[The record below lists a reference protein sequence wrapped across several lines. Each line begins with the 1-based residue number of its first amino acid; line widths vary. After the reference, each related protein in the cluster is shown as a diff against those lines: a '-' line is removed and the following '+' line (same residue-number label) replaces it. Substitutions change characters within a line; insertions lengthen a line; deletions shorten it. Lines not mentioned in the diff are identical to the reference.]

1 MELLPAIRTARK
13 NTRHLAASKADSNA
27 VANKEAKEEN
37 RRLMLQGQ
45 LRYLSDWNAMIFL
58 CNPLLVPI
66 YSNNNILYTHGKKKF
81 TYFQLTI

>member
-1 MELLPAIRTARK
+1 MELLPAIRTAKK
-13 NTRHLAASKADSNA
+13 NARHLAVSKADSNA

-37 RRLMLQGQ
+37 RHLMLQGQ

-66 YSNNNILYTHGKKKF
+66 YSNNNIHTGKKSLY
-81 TYFQLTI
+81 YFQLTI